1 MASSSSLSIALV
13 GTGQMGQAVEA
24 VAQERG
30 HTIVRRFDRETPLP
44 TATQAALPEAEVAID
59 FTLPET
65 ATDHLAYYCNAR
77 QPAVIGT
84 TGWYDALPQVRS
96 WVEAHEGRLLYAPNF
111 SIGVALLVRAL
122 RGVLPL
128 LEDLPAYD
136 AFVHEIHHTNKVD
149 SPSGTAE
156 MLGNEIID
164 ALSRKTHQAIEAQH
178 GAIPPDAL
186 HVSSTRVGQVFGQHT
201 IGFDSAFDQLTLR
214 HEAKGR
220 EGFAFGAVRAAEWLV
235 QQRSGLFTLDD
246 MLDTVL

>member
-1 MASSSSLSIALV
+1 M
-13 GTGQMGQAVEA
+13 GQMGHAVEA
-24 VAQERG
+24 VATDRG
-30 HTIVRRFDRETPLP
+30 HTIAARFDSASPLP
-44 TATQAALPEAEVAID
+44 TDTTEALPDVDVAID

-65 ATDHLAYYCNAR
+65 ATDHLAYYCKAG

-84 TGWYDALPQVRS
+84 TGWYDVLPQVRS
-96 WVEAHEGRLLYAPNF
+96 WVEAHEGTLLYAPNF

-186 HVSSTRVGQVFGQHT
+186 HVSSTRVGQVFGEHA

-246 MLDTVL
+246 MLGAVL